1 MVSHFVTERYKGK
14 GGRAILLHC
23 VTRRVGGV
31 KFPQKVRY
39 VTFECSLNARVQL
52 IYVGSSNDDVT
63 ITNT

>member
-1 MVSHFVTERYKGK
+1 MVSHFVTERYKGE

>member
-1 MVSHFVTERYKGK
+1 MVSHFVTERYKGE

-39 VTFECSLNARVQL
+39 VTFECSLNACVSAWGGEGGGLFRR
-52 IYVGSSNDDVT
+52 
-63 ITNT
+63 